1 MCENVF
7 VDIEKLLVGDY
18 TPVDNVKEEKEPGRK
33 VIPAV
38 DIDILVIL
46 LYGMVLRATW
56 ANNGQT
62 TVRIGASDTILRRTS
77 LT

>member
-46 LYGMVLRATW
+46 HDLCAGRLLP
-56 ANNGQT
+56 G
-62 TVRIGASDTILRRTS
+62 SS
-77 LT
+77 